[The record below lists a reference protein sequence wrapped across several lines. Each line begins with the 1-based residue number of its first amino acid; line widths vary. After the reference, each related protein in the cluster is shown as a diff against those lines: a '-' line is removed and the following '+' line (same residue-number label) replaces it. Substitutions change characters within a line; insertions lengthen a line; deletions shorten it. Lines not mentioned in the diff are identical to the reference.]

1 MLFIAP
7 GRDEVGVLYR
17 VWAMR
22 RGRGGDEGEG
32 NEATGKRIKEAR
44 GKMKEREREMI
55 DHTLRHL
62 LL

>member
-1 MLFIAP
+1 
-7 GRDEVGVLYR
+7 
-17 VWAMR
+17 MR